1 MDTKNFISRYTPNTS
16 LQKNEMLKDIA
27 GVSSLED
34 LFSDLPSHLI
44 NPKLNLPDALSELEL
59 RNEIESTSKL
69 NDTPGEFSSF
79 LGAGS

>member
-27 GVSSLED
+27 DVSSLED

-44 NPKLNLPDALSELEL
+44 NPKLNLPNALSELEL
-59 RNEIESTSKL
+59 RLSLIHI
-69 NDTPGEFSSF
+69 
-79 LGAGS
+79 

>member
-44 NPKLNLPDALSELEL
+44 NPKLNLPNALSELEL
-59 RNEIESTSKL
+59 RNEIESTS
-69 NDTPGEFSSF
+69 
-79 LGAGS
+79 